1 MDERELK
8 RNQRMNPVAPNPNNQ
23 LQGSMGRWLFVIA
36 GSLLIVAGLLKS
48 NQLFRDLGL
57 QGKFLTNYLHVILGV
72 TAEFVLGVWLL
83 SGMFPVISRLF
94 AIFAFGVFFLV
105 SIDRALDGEI
115 SCGCFG
121 NVAVTPWVTAVID
134 LVILTLLVTLR
145 RAPPTS
151 ATLSRWVILLAIGLF
166 IVGLPVVLI
175 VLYTSTSSVMTTVPT
190 TVDVGELPQGGRA
203 ETIVFITN
211 RSNERI
217 EVVALRVTC
226 PCVSITPDHWSLDS
240 GGQMPVTIILDLAK
254 EPEFVGRLGVTITG
268 ESIKDQPIFRLTLN
282 ATVIRPHS

>member
-1 MDERELK
+1 
-8 RNQRMNPVAPNPNNQ
+8 
-23 LQGSMGRWLFVIA
+23 
-36 GSLLIVAGLLKS
+36 
-48 NQLFRDLGL
+48 
-57 QGKFLTNYLHVILGV
+57 
-72 TAEFVLGVWLL
+72 
-83 SGMFPVISRLF
+83 
-94 AIFAFGVFFLV
+94 
-105 SIDRALDGEI
+105 
-115 SCGCFG
+115 
-121 NVAVTPWVTAVID
+121 
-134 LVILTLLVTLR
+134 
-145 RAPPTS
+145 
-151 ATLSRWVILLAIGLF
+151 
-166 IVGLPVVLI
+166 
-175 VLYTSTSSVMTTVPT
+175 MTTVPT